1 MGRMSESLINLAM
14 IAGCN
19 YSGSTLLEMMLSRHS
34 EAFGAGEFARFR
46 LFLDEAEPWTPTP
59 EHPERSCACGAASLL
74 RCAFWS
80 RAMERA
86 RELYPHFNP
95 HFERDPRRLTRH
107 EEALLKACQS
117 LTGARVLI
125 DSSKSPD
132 HLRRCLGSSAA
143 RVHVIHLTKDLRE
156 YSASFQ
162 RRNPNRL
169 LAYGTWIRR
178 NARTERLGRK
188 AASYFPLSY
197 ADLASNPQ
205 AVMSELYARLDLPY
219 EDSFLRY
226 WEGERHSIGGNRMR
240 RAPQPIQY
248 RPTRAGGLTDR
259 LLYGTVGW
267 AFNRCLL
274 PPRRHV

>member
-1 MGRMSESLINLAM
+1 MDLVV

-34 EAFGAGEFARFR
+34 LAFGAGELARFR
-46 LFLDEAEPWTPTP
+46 LFLDETEPWTPTP
-59 EHPERSCACGAASLL
+59 EHPKRSCACGAESLL
-74 RCAFWS
+74 RCAFWTQ
-80 RAMERA
+80 AMERA
-86 RELYPHFNP
+86 RAVYPHFNP
-95 HFERDPRRLTRH
+95 RFERDPRRLTPH
-107 EEALLKACQS
+107 EEALLTACQR

-125 DSSKSPD
+125 DSSKNPD

-162 RRNPNRL
+162 RRRPSRL
-169 LAYGTWIRR
+169 LAYSSWIRR
-178 NARTERLGRK
+178 NMRTERLGRR
-188 AASYFPLSY
+188 ASSYLPLSY

-205 AVMSELYARLDLPY
+205 AVMRELYARLDLPY
-219 EDSFLRY
+219 EDSFWRY

-248 RPTRAGGLTDR
+248 RPKRADRLPDR
-259 LLYGTVGW
+259 LLYRAVGW
-267 AFNRCLL
+267 AFNRRLL